1 MVGIRD
7 RSRGKK
13 RLRNIRSVAVVS
25 VSVTAV
31 QIPSGRGEEF
41 TSRHACVAC
50 VFPREKEGFSKE
62 IATLNNG
69 ITKRVQKREFARRR
83 LQNVI
88 ERRVLSLLTAR
99 GVYYAVNVEELSAI
113 LFRFCG
119 QVYREDR
126 GGEEHRGPKFL
137 EIRAR
142 ETMRRVRRRQMD
154 ASFPEESSVPNGF
167 VVPFARRFRSAVVRV
182 RHRG

>member
-13 RLRNIRSVAVVS
+13 RLRNIRSVAVV
-25 VSVTAV
+25 AV

-41 TSRHACVAC
+41 TSRHVRSL
-50 VFPREKEGFSKE
+50 VFVSPAFSRERKKRFKRIG

-69 ITKRVQKREFARRR
+69 ITKRVQKREFCGVSRTSTKKKSVAVDRARC
-83 LQNVI
+83 L
-88 ERRVLSLLTAR
+88 R
-99 GVYYAVNVEELSAI
+99 GYYVELSAI

-137 EIRAR
+137 EIHPR
-142 ETMRRVRRRQMD
+142 ETMRLVRRRQMD